1 MLWYEIEILRKWG
14 SKVCE
19 EIAQD
24 VFLCSIGTHMS
35 PSCLTFTF
43 CCPVSQI
50 RLSSDVMTKWGREE
64 TLEKISLI
72 INNFAKNS
80 YLDSV
85 QYSELVLFFRNIIF
99 FPNIFF
105 WVIGSFPGNI
115 ESCFFPLLFFY
126 VVAWFSSWFLQWWT
140 KQQKKKVSGFK
151 YSTVL
156 VLGMVL
162 LHQFSILVFWMI
174 FFL

>member
-1 MLWYEIEILRKWG
+1 M
-14 SKVCE
+14 
-19 EIAQD
+19 
-24 VFLCSIGTHMS
+24 
-35 PSCLTFTF
+35 
-43 CCPVSQI
+43 
-50 RLSSDVMTKWGREE
+50 
-64 TLEKISLI
+64 
-72 INNFAKNS
+72 
-80 YLDSV
+80 
-85 QYSELVLFFRNIIF
+85 
-99 FPNIFF
+99 
-105 WVIGSFPGNI
+105 IGSFPGNI

-174 FFL
+174 FFFVNVFLVGNIKNDRNIGAWNNYFTFETFFKGKSGHFFEVLYGFTTTPPETSSTSAIKRSLLYWWQTLWLTLKKKWLSWRNFW